1 MNEGPK
7 FKYMVVNYVID
18 TTDES
23 TITAT
28 QEAMQVDMNGWG
40 EGQWEISRIEHLR
53 DDDALRTYMVIYKN
67 SSYLPGTS
75 SKTLELGVSIE

>member
-28 QEAMQVDMNGWG
+28 QEAMQEDMNGWG
-40 EGQWEISRIEHLR
+40 EGQWEISSIEHLK
-53 DDDALRTYMVIYKN
+53 DDDALRTYMVTYKE
-67 SSYLPGTS
+67 SRYLPGTS
-75 SKTLELGVSIE
+75 SNTVELGVSIE

>member
-7 FKYMVVNYVID
+7 FKYMVINYVID

-23 TITAT
+23 TITTT
-28 QEAMQVDMNGWG
+28 QEAMQEDMNGWG
-40 EGQWEISRIEHLR
+40 EGQWEISSIEHLK
-53 DDDALRTYMVIYKN
+53 DDDSSRTYMVTYQS

-75 SKTLELGVSIE
+75 SETVELGVSIE